1 MKLGSEDLFQ
11 WRSLQVIVVKDE
23 DPVSEYE
30 EYFAS
35 NDPTVVGF
43 SKACVVKRSAD
54 A

>member
-43 SKACVVKRSAD
+43 SFGCVLKRSAD

>member
-23 DPVSEYE
+23 DPVCDYE

-35 NDPTVVGF
+35 NDPTVVG
-43 SKACVVKRSAD
+43 SSSGCVLKRSAD